1 VSGRTNGNAKPRSEA
16 AGDSK
21 RRRPAT
27 PAGRTSG
34 GRAVEVPPDF
44 SWYVASVG
52 ARVILALSGELDVAN
67 AAEARTALLGLEPP
81 RGGWLVID
89 LRDLSFMDST
99 GIHLILEA
107 KQHAEKRGATF
118 ALIGATRAVHR
129 ALEVVGL
136 AEQALTVDD
145 VGSTTETNREA

>member
-1 VSGRTNGNAKPRSEA
+1 VSGRTNGNAKARSEA
-16 AGDSK
+16 ARDSK
-21 RRRPAT
+21 RRRSAT
-27 PAGRTSG
+27 RAGRTSG
-34 GRAVEVPPDF
+34 GRAVEAPDF
-44 SWYVASVG
+44 YWHVASVG
-52 ARVILALSGELDVAN
+52 DRVTLALGGELDVAN
-67 AAEARTALLGLEPP
+67 AAEARTALLGLQPP

-118 ALIGATRAVHR
+118 ALIRGARAVHR
-129 ALEVVGL
+129 ALEIVGL